1 MNRKPGQGSHHNQ
14 NTYNKKPQK
23 NQQILSQSFFSFNNN
38 DPAAIEKKCLN
49 SNLKQPSDGI
59 KSFNSSQLQKL
70 DVFSILLDIPHIAT
84 PADSL
89 ECPLSEE
96 QFKKH
101 TNDPAYEPEKYP
113 VQKLYDLKYKIGI
126 IQQIP
131 QAARFFQ
138 MKAYQWE
145 AIKAG
150 VLYGTWSTSIDQN
163 ILLDQAFCE
172 AKGKYPIILFFSIN
186 QSKSFQGVAV
196 MKSRVNPQW
205 RQDVWDDNKKFQG
218 LFFIEWI
225 YVQHILSTEFK
236 GILNSLNYNKPV
248 INQRNGQ
255 QINYEAGI
263 QMLEVFMKQ
272 SQSKRIDQDYIWNT
286 LIQFDEPEDH
296 PFLQHKEKEVVKPH
310 ELLMQCA
317 NLMNMQQHSQEILQ
331 NQLPQLSQSSSNPQ
345 IPQNIQYLPHQQ
357 TVSFPQHV
365 QIPQSNQSQNQIQP
379 PQQLQTSQQI
389 QYHNQHL
396 NNMNFMPFQS
406 MPYNQYAYQLPFPF
420 YPYTNNSIYQPNQYF
435 QPLNLLNP
443 LPNNSIPTQQ
453 FPQGQ
458 QYNFQDLNQQSQTT
472 PQQQNQNNQKK
483 F

>member
-1 MNRKPGQGSHHNQ
+1 MNKKSGQGSGHKQ
-14 NTYNKKPQK
+14 KTYKKKPQQ

-38 DPAAIEKKCLN
+38 DPTAIEKKCLN

-70 DVFSILLDIPHIAT
+70 DVFYILFDIPHTAT

-89 ECPLSEE
+89 EYPLTEDK
-96 QFKKH
+96 FKKH
-101 TNDPAYEPEKYP
+101 TNDPAYQPEKYP
-113 VQKLYDLKYKIGI
+113 VQKLCDLKYKIGVV
-126 IQQIP
+126 QQIP
-131 QAARFFQ
+131 LAGRFFQ

-186 QSKSFQGVAV
+186 QSKSFQGVAI

-205 RQDVWDDNKKFQG
+205 RQDVWDGTKKFQG

-236 GILNSLNYNKPV
+236 GILNSLNFNKPV

-255 QINYEAGI
+255 EINYEAGI

-272 SQSKRIDQDYIWNT
+272 SQSKRIDHDYIWNT
-286 LIQFDEPEDH
+286 LIQFDEPQDYPITKPE
-296 PFLQHKEKEVVKPH
+296 EKEVIQPH
-310 ELLMQCA
+310 KLLMQCA
-317 NLMNMQQHSQEILQ
+317 DLMNLQQNSQQIQ
-331 NQLPQLSQSSSNPQ
+331 PNQLPQSASNP
-345 IPQNIQYLPHQQ
+345 ILPQNTQYLLHQQ
-357 TVSFPQHV
+357 PVSFPQ
-365 QIPQSNQSQNQIQP
+365 QIQISQQNQHSNQIQP
-379 PQQLQTSQQI
+379 PQQIQTSQQI
-389 QYHNQHL
+389 QYNNQNL
-396 NNMNFMPFQS
+396 NNMNYMPIQPI
-406 MPYNQYAYQLPFPF
+406 PYNQYAYQLPFPF
-420 YPYTNNSIYQPNQYF
+420 YPYPNSSIYQPHQYF
-435 QPLNLLNP
+435 QPINLLNR
-443 LPNNSIPTQQ
+443 LPINSVPTQQ
-453 FPQGQ
+453 FSLGQ
-458 QYNFQDLNQQSQTT
+458 QYNCQDLNQQNQTAS
-472 PQQQNQNNQKK
+472 QQQNQINQKK